1 MAQLHD
7 LTALEQGSAVRAGDV
22 SPVELV
28 EHYLERVHR
37 LSDAVGAFVTVT
49 GDLALRQAR
58 LAEAGVGD
66 TASPL
71 YGVPTA
77 VKDLDATAG
86 VRTEYGSATMA
97 GFVPEVSGEVVLRLE
112 RAGLVS

>member
-1 MAQLHD
+1 MAELHD

-28 EHYLERVHR
+28 EHYLARIER

-49 GDLALRQAR
+49 GDLARRQAA

-66 TASPL
+66 TSSPL

-77 VKDLDATAG
+77 VKDLNATAG
-86 VRTEYGSATMA
+86 VVTEFGSATMA
-97 GFVPEVSGEVVLRLE
+97 GNVPDV
-112 RAGLVS
+112 